1 MKIRFTVIILILIT
15 VGLPFLLL
23 SSQPGA
29 AANGGGRNNVDLATL
44 QLYQV
49 NRENVTRHVE
59 AVGEIEA
66 DQTVQLVFEANGRVA
81 EVFVQEGDYVLE
93 GSIIARLD
101 NDSEQLTYQQA
112 ALERNQAELEMYDLV
127 TVDEDEIRVAE
138 ARLQSA
144 WIALGNAG
152 NSISD
157 ADIAAL
163 EQQADAAR
171 QQSEYLYEQRDQAP
185 GGYNGDAYTQLNAQA
200 GAASF
205 QAEIAARQ
213 ADILREQQTPALN
226 AAYAQVLNAQSQLEV
241 LLAGPTNAEVQQA
254 QIEIDQAQA
263 NLVRVEADYNDTF
276 LVAPFDGVVSGM
288 DIESGSVVVAN
299 TGIMEMT
306 DISPLTLTIEVDEVD
321 IGVVDTGMPVIV
333 ELDALPG
340 VELTAVIE
348 EIAPRGEDSGGI
360 VTYDVDVSLD
370 QENSMVRVGMTAD
383 TTIVIEQEENTLSV
397 PNAYISRDVE
407 TRQPY
412 ILVLQEDGTLAE
424 VSVTLGLEGTDNTA
438 IVDGLE
444 EGDLIAI
451 ERSGGGGFLGG

>member
-1 MKIRFTVIILILIT
+1 MNIRLTVIILILIT
-15 VGLPFLLL
+15 IGLPFVLL

-29 AANGGGRNNVDLATL
+29 AANGNARSNVDLTNV

-66 DQTVQLVFEANGRVA
+66 DETVELVFEVNGRVD
-81 EVFVQEGDYVLE
+81 EVYVQEGDYVLA

-101 NDSEQLTYQQA
+101 NESEQLTYQQA
-112 ALERNQAELEMYDLV
+112 ALQLNQAELEMYDLV
-127 TVDEDEIRVAE
+127 TVDDDEIRVAE
-138 ARLQSA
+138 ANLQSA

-152 NSISD
+152 NSITD

-163 EQQADAAR
+163 EQQSAAF
-171 QQSEYLYEQRDQAP
+171 QQQAEYLYAQRDQAP
-185 GGYNGDAYTQLNAQA
+185 GGYNGDAYAQLDAQA
-200 GAASF
+200 GAASL
-205 QAEIAARQ
+205 QAEIYARQ
-213 ADILREQQTPALN
+213 AALMQEQRTPAQN

-241 LLAGPTNAEVQQA
+241 LLAGPTDAQIQQA
-254 QIEIDQAQA
+254 QIEIDQANA
-263 NLVRVEADYNDTF
+263 NLVRAEADYNDTF
-276 LVAPFDGVVSGM
+276 LVAPFDGVISRM

-299 TGIMEMT
+299 ANIMEMT

-321 IGVVDTGMPVIV
+321 IGLVDAGMPVIV

-340 VELTAVIE
+340 VELTAVID
-348 EIAPRGEDSGGI
+348 EIAPRGEDNGGI

-383 TTIVIEQEENTLSV
+383 TTIVIEQEENALSV
-397 PNAYISRDVE
+397 PNSYISRDVE
-407 TRQPY
+407 TGQPY
-412 ILVLQEDGTLAE
+412 VLVLREDNTLEE
-424 VSVTLGLEGTDNTA
+424 VSVALGLEGTDNTVV
-438 IVDGLE
+438 VDGLE

-451 ERSGGGGFLGG
+451 ERSSGGGFLGG